1 MTAGSEPLPVFAYKG
16 VTQAGRST
24 RGFVDAES
32 ARAARAKL
40 KREGVFLTEL
50 SESAAPVAAPAAGVA
65 LPARGLN
72 FSLDRLR
79 RISPL
84 DLALATRQLATLV
97 GAGVPLVQALSAL
110 TEQVENARLKGVI
123 ARVRDRVNEGSS
135 LADAMAQA
143 GPFSDLYVGM
153 VRAGEAGG
161 ALEQVLERLADYLE
175 SQVRLRNKVTSIL
188 IYPAIM
194 LCFAIVVVAVL
205 VTVVL
210 PQITELLASLDRPLP
225 WFTQAIIV
233 GSHLARDW
241 WWVAALAVGAGFA
254 AFRAVSRTARGRA
267 RLDAIKLR
275 LPIVG
280 RTVRLVAISRFTRTL
295 STLLAG
301 GIPIVRALDISKH
314 VANNV
319 VLGRAVDAA
328 RDSVTEGQ
336 SLASPLRASGEF
348 PPVVVH
354 MVEVGERSGELE
366 AMLEK
371 VAQTYEEQVETSVSR
386 LTALLEPMLI
396 LLMVGI
402 VIVII
407 AATLVP
413 LLDVTASI
421 GT

>member
-1 MTAGSEPLPVFAYKG
+1 MPLFAYKG
-16 VTQAGRST
+16 VTQAGRAT
-24 RGFVDAES
+24 RGFVDADS
-32 ARAARAKL
+32 ARAARTRL
-40 KREGVFLTEL
+40 KRDGVFLTEL
-50 SESAAPVAAPAAGVA
+50 AESAAPAAQSGAKSSSPS
-65 LPARGLN
+65 L
-72 FSLDRLR
+72 SLDRFR
-79 RISPL
+79 RVSML
-84 DLALATRQLATLV
+84 DLALATRQLSTLV

-110 TEQVENARLKGVI
+110 TEQVEGARLKGI
-123 ARVRDRVNEGSS
+123 IGRIRDRVNEGAS
-135 LADAMAQA
+135 LGDAMAQA

-161 ALEQVLERLADYLE
+161 ALETVLDRLADYLE
-175 SQVRLRNKVTSIL
+175 GQVRLRNKVTSIL

-194 LCFAIVVVAVL
+194 LGFAGLVVAVL

-210 PQITELLASLDRPLP
+210 PQITELLASLNRPLP
-225 WFTQAIIV
+225 WFTKVIID
-233 GSHLARDW
+233 GSHFARDW
-241 WWVAALAVGAGFA
+241 WWAIALAGVAAGL
-254 AFRAVSRTARGRA
+254 AFRAVARTEGGRA
-267 RLDAIKLR
+267 RLDAWQLR
-275 LPIVG
+275 LPVVG
-280 RTVRLVAISRFTRTL
+280 RTVRLIAISRFTRTL

-319 VLGRAVDAA
+319 VLGHAIDAA
-328 RDSVTEGQ
+328 RDSVTEGA
-336 SLASPLRASGEF
+336 SLAQPLRASGHF
-348 PPVVVH
+348 PPMVVH

-386 LTALLEPMLI
+386 LTALLEPLLI

-413 LLDVTASI
+413 LLDVTTSL

>member
-1 MTAGSEPLPVFAYKG
+1 MPVFAYKG
-16 VTQAGRST
+16 VTQGGRAT
-24 RGFVDAES
+24 RGFVDADS
-32 ARAARAKL
+32 ARAARVKL
-40 KREGVFLTEL
+40 KRDGVFLTEL
-50 SESAAPVAAPAAGVA
+50 AESAGPASAIAREHAGPGVS
-65 LPARGLN
+65 
-72 FSLDRLR
+72 FSLARLR
-79 RISPL
+79 RISAL
-84 DLALATRQLATLV
+84 DLALATRQLSTLV

-123 ARVRDRVNEGSS
+123 ARVRDRVNEGST

-143 GPFSDLYVGM
+143 GPFEDLYIGM

-161 ALEQVLERLADYLE
+161 ALEQVLDRLADYLE

-188 IYPAIM
+188 IYPAVM
-194 LCFAIVVVAVL
+194 LGFAMLVVAVL

-210 PQITELLASLDRPLP
+210 PQITELLASLNRPLP
-225 WFTQAIIV
+225 WFTKAII
-233 GSHLARDW
+233 GASHFARDW
-241 WWVAALAVGAGFA
+241 WWAIALALAAGVTG
-254 AFRAVSRTARGRA
+254 FRAVARTERGRA
-267 RLDAIKLR
+267 RLDALKLR
-275 LPIVG
+275 LPVVG

-319 VLGRAVDAA
+319 VLGAAIDAA

-386 LTALLEPMLI
+386 LTALLDPMLI

-413 LLDVTASI
+413 LLDVTSSL

>member
-1 MTAGSEPLPVFAYKG
+1 MPLFAYKG
-16 VTQAGRST
+16 VTQAGRAT
-24 RGFVDAES
+24 RGFVDADN
-32 ARAARAKL
+32 ARAARTRL
-40 KREGVFLTEL
+40 KRDGVFLTEL
-50 SESAAPVAAPAAGVA
+50 TESAAPAAQSRAKASSPS
-65 LPARGLN
+65 L
-72 FSLDRLR
+72 SLDRFR
-79 RISPL
+79 RISML
-84 DLALATRQLATLV
+84 DLALATRQLSTLV

-110 TEQVENARLKGVI
+110 TEQVEGARLKGVI
-123 ARVRDRVNEGSS
+123 GRIRDRVNEGAS
-135 LADAMAQA
+135 LGDAMAQA

-161 ALEQVLERLADYLE
+161 ALETVLDRLADYLE
-175 SQVRLRNKVTSIL
+175 GQVRLRNKVTSIL

-194 LCFAIVVVAVL
+194 LGFAGLVVAVL

-210 PQITELLASLDRPLP
+210 PQITELLASLNRPLP
-225 WFTQAIIV
+225 WFTKVIID
-233 GSHLARDW
+233 GSHFARDW
-241 WWVAALAVGAGFA
+241 WWALALGGVAAAVG
-254 AFRAVSRTARGRA
+254 FRAVARTEGGRA
-267 RLDAIKLR
+267 RLDAWQLR
-275 LPIVG
+275 LPVVG
-280 RTVRLVAISRFTRTL
+280 RTVRLIAISRFTRTL

-319 VLGRAVDAA
+319 VLGHAIDAA
-328 RDSVTEGQ
+328 RDSVTEGA
-336 SLASPLRASGEF
+336 SLAQPLRASGHF
-348 PPVVVH
+348 PPMVVH

-386 LTALLEPMLI
+386 LTALLEPLLI

-413 LLDVTASI
+413 LLDVTTSL